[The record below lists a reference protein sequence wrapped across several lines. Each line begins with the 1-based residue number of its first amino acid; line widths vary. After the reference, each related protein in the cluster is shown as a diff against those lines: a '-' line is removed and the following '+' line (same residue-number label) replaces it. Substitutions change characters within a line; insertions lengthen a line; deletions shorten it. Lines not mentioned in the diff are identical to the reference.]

1 MLVLRPVP
9 TDGNCL
15 PSLVPYF
22 SGFRRNWT
30 AQKNSDRARWYT
42 PRRWLIFDEV
52 FMKLLAT
59 LALFAALGVVLG
71 PMRAGSSS
79 APAGLLFIA
88 NQFDHTA
95 NLVDLSS
102 RHPIGKIGVDVNGHE
117 VAVSP
122 DHKLGYVPIYG
133 NSGVGKPGTDGA
145 TVQVI
150 DLKSA
155 RAIRII
161 DLGKPVRPHCAKFG
175 PDGLLYV
182 SAELANAIYIV
193 DPALGKVVGQAPT
206 GAAESHM
213 FVITPDG
220 KRAYT
225 ANVGPGSVSVVDLE
239 NRKLIRVIPV
249 ADHVQRISISPDGKR
264 VFTHDQG
271 APRIAVIDTRTNRL
285 AGWLDLP
292 ASVYSSTP
300 TPDGKF
306 LVANA
311 PSGKAFVIDLS
322 SEKVAATYPIPEA
335 IGEVAVDAEGN
346 YAFISCPAKGT
357 IEVLN
362 LRSAKLEDPIVMT
375 PGVDGL
381 EWIPGI
387 S

>member
-1 MLVLRPVP
+1 
-9 TDGNCL
+9 
-15 PSLVPYF
+15 
-22 SGFRRNWT
+22 
-30 AQKNSDRARWYT
+30 
-42 PRRWLIFDEV
+42 
-52 FMKLLAT
+52 MKLLAT
-59 LALFAALGVVLG
+59 SVLLVALAVTLKPAHLDSPANS
-71 PMRAGSSS
+71 AGM
-79 APAGLLFIA
+79 LFIA

-95 NLVDLSS
+95 NLVDLST
-102 RHPIGKIGVDVNGHE
+102 RKAIARIGVDVNGHE

-182 SAELANAIYIV
+182 SAELANAIYII
-193 DPALGKVVGQAPT
+193 DPASGKIVGEAPT
-206 GAAESHM
+206 GASESHM

-239 NRKLIRVIPV
+239 NRKLITVIPV
-249 ADHVQRISISPDGKR
+249 ATHVQRISISPDGKR

-271 APRIAVIDTRTNRL
+271 APRIAVISTQTNQL
-285 AGWLDLP
+285 ARWIDLP

-335 IGEVAVDAEGN
+335 IGEVAVDAAGD

-362 LRSAKLEDPIVMT
+362 LRMAKLEDPIVMT

-381 EWIPGI
+381 AWIPGL

>member
-1 MLVLRPVP
+1 LFASFVP
-9 TDGNCL
+9 
-15 PSLVPYF
+15 SF
-22 SGFRRNWT
+22 SGFRRNLT
-30 AQKNSDRARWYT
+30 AEKTAAAQGGILRAVE
-42 PRRWLIFDEV
+42 LFFGEV
-52 FMKLLAT
+52 FMKLLAP
-59 LALFAALGVVLG
+59 LAFLAALGVLLE
-71 PMRAGSSS
+71 PAPSGSPS

-95 NLVDLSS
+95 NLVDLSA
-102 RHPIGKIGVDVNGHE
+102 RRPIRKIGVDVNGHE
-117 VAVSP
+117 VAVSA

-133 NSGVGKPGTDGA
+133 NSGVGKPGTDGR
-145 TVQVI
+145 TVAVI
-150 DLKSA
+150 DLKSGS
-155 RAIRII
+155 AIRII

-193 DPALGKVVGQAPT
+193 DPASGKVVGEAPT

-239 NRKLIRVIPV
+239 NRKLIAVIPV
-249 ADHVQRISISPDGKR
+249 AKHVQRISISPDGKR

-271 APRIAVIDTRTNRL
+271 APRIAVIDTRNNQL
-285 AGWLDLP
+285 ARWLDLP

-306 LVANA
+306 LIANA

-322 SEKVAATYPIPEA
+322 SEKLAATYPIPEA

-362 LRSAKLEDPIVMT
+362 LRSTKLEDPIVMT

>member
-1 MLVLRPVP
+1 
-9 TDGNCL
+9 
-15 PSLVPYF
+15 
-22 SGFRRNWT
+22 
-30 AQKNSDRARWYT
+30 
-42 PRRWLIFDEV
+42 
-52 FMKLLAT
+52 MKLLAT
-59 LALFAALGVVLG
+59 PVFLLALAVMLE
-71 PMRAGSSS
+71 PTHEDSPSNSAGM
-79 APAGLLFIA
+79 LFVA

-102 RHPIGKIGVDVNGHE
+102 RKAVAKIGVDVNGHE
-117 VAVSP
+117 VVVSP
-122 DHKLGYVPIYG
+122 DHKFGYVPIYG

-145 TVQVI
+145 TIAVI

-155 RAIRII
+155 RAVRII
-161 DLGKPVRPHCAKFG
+161 DLGRPVRPHQARFG

-182 SAELANAIYIV
+182 SAELANAIYVV
-193 DPALGKVVGQAPT
+193 DPKSGKVVSEAPT
-206 GAAESHM
+206 GDTESHM

-225 ANVGPGSVSVVDLE
+225 ANVGPGTVSVVDLQ
-239 NRKLIRVIPV
+239 NRKTIAVIPITK
-249 ADHVQRISISPDGKR
+249 HVQRISISPDGKF

-271 APRIAVIDTRTNRL
+271 APRIAVIDTATNKL
-285 AGWLDLP
+285 ARWIELP
-292 ASVYSSTP
+292 ATVYSSTP

-306 LVANA
+306 LIANA

-322 SEKVAATYPIPEA
+322 SEKVSASYPIPEA
-335 IGEVAVDAEGN
+335 IGEVAVDAGGN

-362 LRSAKLEDPIVMT
+362 LRAARLEDPITMT

>member
-1 MLVLRPVP
+1 
-9 TDGNCL
+9 
-15 PSLVPYF
+15 
-22 SGFRRNWT
+22 
-30 AQKNSDRARWYT
+30 
-42 PRRWLIFDEV
+42 
-52 FMKLLAT
+52 MKLLVT
-59 LALFAALGVVLG
+59 LAFLAALSLRFA
-71 PMRAGSSS
+71 PFPA
-79 APAGLLFIA
+79 APAPGPTGLLFVA

-95 NLVDLSS
+95 NLVDLST
-102 RHPIGKIGVDVNGHE
+102 RKAIARIGVDVNGHE

-122 DHKLGYVPIYG
+122 DHKYGYVPIYG

-145 TVQVI
+145 TIEVV
-150 DLKSA
+150 DLKSG
-155 RAIRII
+155 RAVRVI

-193 DPALGKVVGQAPT
+193 DPAAGKVVGQAPT
-206 GAAESHM
+206 GDSESHM

-225 ANVGPGSVSVVDLE
+225 ANVGPGTVSVVDLQ
-239 NRKLIRVIPV
+239 NRKLITVIPV
-249 ADHVQRISISPDGKR
+249 ARHVQRISISPDGKS

-271 APRIAVIDTRTNRL
+271 APRIAAIDTASNKL
-285 AGWLDLP
+285 ARWIELP

-322 SEKVAATYPIPEA
+322 SEKVAGTYTIPEA
-335 IGEVAVDAEGN
+335 IGEVAVDAGSDH
-346 YAFISCPAKGT
+346 AFISCPAKGT
-357 IEVLN
+357 IEIVN
-362 LRSAKLEDPIVMT
+362 LRSAKLEDPVVMT

-381 EWIPGI
+381 EWIAGI

>member
-1 MLVLRPVP
+1 
-9 TDGNCL
+9 
-15 PSLVPYF
+15 
-22 SGFRRNWT
+22 
-30 AQKNSDRARWYT
+30 
-42 PRRWLIFDEV
+42 
-52 FMKLLAT
+52 MKLLAT
-59 LALFAALGVVLG
+59 LVLLVVLAALLK
-71 PMRAGSSS
+71 PIHADSPSN
-79 APAGLLFIA
+79 PAGMLFVA

-95 NLVDLSS
+95 NLVNLSS
-102 RHPIGKIGVDVNGHE
+102 RKAVAKIGVDVNGHE
-117 VAVSP
+117 VVVSP
-122 DHKLGYVPIYG
+122 DHKFGYVPIYG

-145 TVQVI
+145 TIEVI

-155 RAIRII
+155 RAVRII

-175 PDGLLYV
+175 PDGMLYV

-193 DPALGKVVGQAPT
+193 DPVAGKVVGEAPT
-206 GAAESHM
+206 GDTESHM

-225 ANVGPGSVSVVDLE
+225 ANVGPGTVSVVDLQ
-239 NRKLIRVIPV
+239 NRKLVTVIPV
-249 ADHVQRISISPDGKR
+249 AKHVQRISISPDGKF

-271 APRIAVIDTRTNRL
+271 APRIAVIDTATNKLVRSI
-285 AGWLDLP
+285 DLP

-306 LVANA
+306 LIANA

-322 SEKVAATYPIPEA
+322 SEKVSASYPIPEA
-335 IGEVAVDAEGN
+335 IGEVAVDAAGS

-381 EWIPGI
+381 QWIPGLP
-387 S
+387 